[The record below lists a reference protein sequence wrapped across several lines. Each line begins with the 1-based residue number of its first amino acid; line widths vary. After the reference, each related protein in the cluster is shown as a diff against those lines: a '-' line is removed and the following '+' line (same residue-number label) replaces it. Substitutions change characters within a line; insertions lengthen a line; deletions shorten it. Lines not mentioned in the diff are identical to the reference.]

1 MRIQVTAG
9 VLAVLVLAAC
19 DSGGSA
25 VETRER
31 AAVEPVAL
39 SSTTTPDGV
48 WRGLWTI

>member
-1 MRIQVTAG
+1 MQIQVTAG

-19 DSGGSA
+19 DGGGSA

-39 SSTTTPDGV
+39 KLNDDAGRRDRSRDA
-48 WRGLWTI
+48 